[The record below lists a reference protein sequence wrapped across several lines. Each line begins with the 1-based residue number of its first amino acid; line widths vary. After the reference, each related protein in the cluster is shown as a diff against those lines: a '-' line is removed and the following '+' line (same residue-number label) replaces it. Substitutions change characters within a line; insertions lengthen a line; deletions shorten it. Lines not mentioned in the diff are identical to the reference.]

1 MNYTT
6 TELQSVQEM
15 NHIMKVYIFDRTYS
29 TWEYAHPEKKQS
41 FTDFLP
47 SENSEGKK
55 ELPSPLEKKWFN
67 QDIIEIFSLQTIHS
81 PTRTAKYL
89 AGILILDGNKTYGR
103 TKNKKRLLYRCIPD
117 DRHLPHFLVP
127 YDLIID
133 FNKCH
138 KNKYVLFRFQ
148 EWTEEHPHGLLVE
161 TLGDVNQ
168 IEVFYEYQLYSKSLH
183 SSLKEMTENIKKM
196 TKKKTMEEYFQEI
209 LDNPSYQIKDLTCQE
224 RPPQVFTIDP
234 TNTVD
239 YDDGLSI
246 HTCPDT
252 GFICVTVYIAN
263 VVFWLELFQL
273 WDSFD
278 NRIATIYLPDKRRPM
293 LPSILTESLC
303 SLKENTRRFA
313 VAIQF
318 WIDPITKKINESMT
332 KIQNV
337 VISPYKNYVY
347 DESKLVHQDANY
359 IKLLDATIYL
369 GRNIKNSRDVVTFWM
384 IQTNTWMAQL
394 MIQHKT
400 GIFRVGKYIQRD
412 AFTTFSASLR
422 NSTDLRSS
430 EFSSDTEKN
439 ITTIMDDGDDELTKE
454 ERDNYL
460 KLDSETKRYIE
471 YHVKAKSVCYNDSLN
486 LEHEVLQ
493 KKAYVRITSV
503 MRRYE
508 DVCNEYELM
517 KLMGVKE
524 MRREKNY
531 NEEEIEERYKRIK
544 KIESESEMLCRI
556 KRGENEV
563 YGSVYSRKEMKD
575 GRYEYQ
581 IYIKGE
587 GSKEIK
593 MREKREMYKEY
604 RIKRYIEEEKGLKM
618 CIELDSRLG

>member
-6 TELQSVQEM
+6 TELQHDQEM
-15 NHIMKVYIFDRTYS
+15 NHIMKVCIYDRTYS
-29 TWEYAHPEKKQS
+29 TWEYTHPETKQPIL
-41 FTDFLP
+41 FF
-47 SENSEGKK
+47 K

-67 QDIIEIFSLQTIHS
+67 QDIIEMSSFQTIRS
-81 PTRTAKYL
+81 PTRSASYL
-89 AGILILDGNKTYGR
+89 AGILILEGNKTYGR
-103 TKNKKRLLYRCIPD
+103 TKNKKRLLYKCIPD
-117 DRHLPHFLVP
+117 DRHLPNFLVP

-133 FNKCH
+133 FQKCH

-148 EWTEEHPHGLLVE
+148 EWTDEHPNGLLVE

-168 IEVFYEYQLYSKSLH
+168 FEAFYEYQLYSKSLH

-196 TKKKTMEEYFQEI
+196 TKKKTMEEYFQQI
-209 LDNPSYQIKDLTCQE
+209 LDNPSYQIHDVTRQE
-224 RPPQVFTIDP
+224 HPPQVFTIDP
-234 TNTVD
+234 ANTVD

-246 HTCPDT
+246 LTCPDT

-293 LPSILTESLC
+293 LPTILTESLC

-318 WIDPITKKINESMT
+318 WIDPITKKIDESMT

-347 DESKLVHQDANY
+347 DEVKLVHQDANY
-359 IKLLDATIYL
+359 IKLLDATTHL

-412 AFTTFSASLR
+412 AFTAFSASLR
-422 NSTDLRSS
+422 NSTDPRSS

-439 ITTIMDDGDDELTKE
+439 ITTIIDDDDDELIQE
-454 ERDNYL
+454 ERNNYL
-460 KLDSETKRYIE
+460 NLDSETKRYIE
-471 YHVKAKSVCYNDSLN
+471 YHVKAKSVCYDDSLN

-508 DVCNEYELM
+508 DMCNEYELM
-517 KLMGVKE
+517 KVMGVKE
-524 MRREKNY
+524 MTRENNY
-531 NEEEIEERYKRIK
+531 NEEEIEERYKKIK
-544 KIESESEMLCRI
+544 KIESESEMLCRT
-556 KRGENEV
+556 KRGEEKV
-563 YGSVYSRKEMKD
+563 YGTIYSRKRLED
-575 GRYEYQ
+575 GRYEYK

-587 GSKEIK
+587 GSKGIK
-593 MREKREMYKEY
+593 MREKKEMYKEY
-604 RIKRYIEEEKGLKM
+604 RLKRYIEEEKGLRM
-618 CIELDSRLG
+618 CVEIV

>member
-15 NHIMKVYIFDRTYS
+15 YNMKVNIIDRTYS
-29 TWEYAHPEKKQS
+29 KWEYTNPETKQPVL
-41 FTDFLP
+41 FFD
-47 SENSEGKK
+47 K
-55 ELPSPLEKKWFN
+55 LPSPLEKKWFN
-67 QDIIEIFSLQTIHS
+67 QDIIEIPSLQTVHS
-81 PTRTAKYL
+81 PTRIAKYL

-148 EWTEEHPHGLLVE
+148 EWTDEHPNGLLVE

-168 IEVFYEYQLYSKSLH
+168 FEAFYEYQLYSKSLH

-209 LDNPSYQIKDLTCQE
+209 LDNTSYQIKDLTRHE

-234 TNTVD
+234 ANTVD

-332 KIQNV
+332 KIENV

-347 DESKLVHQDANY
+347 DEAKLVYQDSNY
-359 IKLLDATIYL
+359 IQLLDATTPL

-384 IQTNTWMAQL
+384 IQTNTWIAQY

-400 GIFRVGKYIQRD
+400 GIFRVGKYVQR
-412 AFTTFSASLR
+412 
-422 NSTDLRSS
+422 
-430 EFSSDTEKN
+430 DTEKN
-439 ITTIMDDGDDELTKE
+439 ITTIIDCDDDCDDELIQD
-454 ERDNYL
+454 ERNNYL
-460 KLDSETKRYIE
+460 SLDNETKRFIE
-471 YHVKAKSVCYNDSLN
+471 YHVKAKSVFYSDSLN
-486 LEHEVLQ
+486 LEHEILQ
-493 KKAYVRITSV
+493 KKVYMRVTSV

-508 DVCNEYELM
+508 DMCNECELM
-517 KLMGVKE
+517 RVMVNMESRYNKYKE
-524 MRREKNY
+524 EDWN
-531 NEEEIEERYKRIK
+531 ERYRKIR
-544 KIESESEMLCRI
+544 KIESESEMLRRT
-556 KRGENEV
+556 KEGEEV
-563 YGSVYSRKEMKD
+563 KGTIYSRIRRED
-575 GRYEYQ
+575 GMYEYQ
-581 IYIKGE
+581 IYIQGE
-587 GSKEIK
+587 GTKEIK
-593 MREKREMYKEY
+593 IREKKEMYKEY
-604 RIKRYIEEEKGLKM
+604 IIKRYIHEEKGLIVKVEM
-618 CIELDSRLG
+618 K

>member
-1 MNYTT
+1 M
-6 TELQSVQEM
+6 S
-15 NHIMKVYIFDRTYS
+15 
-29 TWEYAHPEKKQS
+29 S
-41 FTDFLP
+41 F
-47 SENSEGKK
+47 
-55 ELPSPLEKKWFN
+55 
-67 QDIIEIFSLQTIHS
+67 QTIRS
-81 PTRTAKYL
+81 PTRSATYL
-89 AGILILDGNKTYGR
+89 AGILILEGNKTYGR
-103 TKNKKRLLYRCIPD
+103 TKNKKRLLYKCIPD
-117 DRHLPHFLVP
+117 DRHLPNFLVP

-133 FNKCH
+133 FQKCH

-148 EWTEEHPHGLLVE
+148 EWTEDHPHGLLVE

-168 IEVFYEYQLYSKSLH
+168 FEAFYEYQLYSKSLH

-196 TKKKTMEEYFQEI
+196 AKKKTMEEYFQQI
-209 LDNPSYQIKDLTCQE
+209 LDNPSYQIQDMTRQE
-224 RPPQVFTIDP
+224 HPPQVFTIDP
-234 TNTVD
+234 VNTVD

-246 HTCPDT
+246 LTCPDT

-293 LPSILTESLC
+293 LPTILTESLC

-318 WIDPITKKINESMT
+318 WIDPITKKIDESMT

-347 DESKLVHQDANY
+347 DEAKLVHQDANY
-359 IKLLDATIYL
+359 IQLLDATIYL

-412 AFTTFSASLR
+412 
-422 NSTDLRSS
+422 
-430 EFSSDTEKN
+430 TEKN
-439 ITTIMDDGDDELTKE
+439 ITTIIDDDDDDEFAKE

-460 KLDSETKRYIE
+460 KLDRETKRYIE

-531 NEEEIEERYKRIK
+531 NEEEIEDRYKRIK
-544 KIESESEMLCRI
+544 KIESESEMLCRT

-575 GRYEYQ
+575 GRYEYK

-587 GSKEIK
+587 GSKEIRI
-593 MREKREMYKEY
+593 REKREMYKEY

-618 CIELDSRLG
+618 CIELE

>member
-1 MNYTT
+1 MIEPIVHGNIHT
-6 TELQSVQEM
+6 L
-15 NHIMKVYIFDRTYS
+15 
-29 TWEYAHPEKKQS
+29 KKKK
-41 FTDFLP
+41 TDPDFP
-47 SENSEGKK
+47 YSENFECTK

-67 QDIIEIFSLQTIHS
+67 QDIIEMSSFQTIRS
-81 PTRTAKYL
+81 PTRSATYL
-89 AGILILDGNKTYGR
+89 AGILILEGNKTYGR
-103 TKNKKRLLYRCIPD
+103 TKNKKRLLYKCIPD
-117 DRHLPHFLVP
+117 DRHLPNFLVP

-133 FNKCH
+133 FQKCH

-148 EWTEEHPHGLLVE
+148 EWTEDHPHGLLVE

-168 IEVFYEYQLYSKSLH
+168 FEAFYEYQLYSKSLH

-196 TKKKTMEEYFQEI
+196 AKKKTMEEYFQQI
-209 LDNPSYQIKDLTCQE
+209 LDNPSYQIQDMTRQE
-224 RPPQVFTIDP
+224 HPPQVFTIDP
-234 TNTVD
+234 VNTVD

-246 HTCPDT
+246 LTCPDT

-293 LPSILTESLC
+293 LPTILTESLC

-318 WIDPITKKINESMT
+318 WIDPITKKIDESMT

-347 DESKLVHQDANY
+347 DEAKLVHQDANY
-359 IKLLDATIYL
+359 IKLLDATTHL

-412 AFTTFSASLR
+412 
-422 NSTDLRSS
+422 
-430 EFSSDTEKN
+430 TEKN
-439 ITTIMDDGDDELTKE
+439 ITTIIDDDDDDEFAKE

-531 NEEEIEERYKRIK
+531 NEEEIEDRYKRIK
-544 KIESESEMLCRI
+544 KIESESEMLCRT

-575 GRYEYQ
+575 GRYEYK

-587 GSKEIK
+587 GSKEIRI
-593 MREKREMYKEY
+593 REKREMYKEY

-618 CIELDSRLG
+618 CIELE